1 MAHSL
6 SPEVVDSGFSAEFAT
21 TVVANNILLSK
32 RVMQIQERFTPQLT
46 DFASKLLKHDEILR
60 AKLVAVIEEHKG
72 LLGSHLPDDE
82 KSRLTEQPEAY
93 FVELLDGFIDAL
105 IIELPCPD
113 ITTLENQSQ
122 AFQHYSESLDAAL
135 EAWINAD
142 ILNDTTSGELGS
154 HTDMLKATYKSY
166 FLRKWMAENGYMT
179 ELTDIVMADEDGNAV
194 INLSAI
200 MKDHIE
206 GLTRS
211 GVEYIAALKP
221 MIDAANTDLTNL
233 NVEEGSPSTTDS
245 SSDSGDSGGDDDGF
259 DFGDDMGDDATDMEL
274 SEDTEEA
281 APADDAV
288 EAE

>member
-1 MAHSL
+1 
-6 SPEVVDSGFSAEFAT
+6 
-21 TVVANNILLSK
+21 
-32 RVMQIQERFTPQLT
+32 
-46 DFASKLLKHDEILR
+46 
-60 AKLVAVIEEHKG
+60 
-72 LLGSHLPDDE
+72 
-82 KSRLTEQPEAY
+82 
-93 FVELLDGFIDAL
+93 
-105 IIELPCPD
+105 
-113 ITTLENQSQ
+113 
-122 AFQHYSESLDAAL
+122 
-135 EAWINAD
+135 
-142 ILNDTTSGELGS
+142 
-154 HTDMLKATYKSY
+154 
-166 FLRKWMAENGYMT
+166 MAENGYMT

-259 DFGDDMGDDATDMEL
+259 DFGDDMGDDATDMES